1 MKTSLGW
8 KILITAFA
16 LLAIAPAARAQVQYG
31 RVCTVFG
38 QGFFYIPGTDI
49 CHNPSNDDTREQ
61 TEYGV
66 WRSLWPYPEGQWVT
80 NPALACPLGRLVKLG
95 AFKST
100 DFTGPTLPGGKEQ
113 TPPVSVPT
121 QPGEFVSN
129 VIMSGGFYDPRLP
142 VQSGTN
148 SSQGLCVRS
157 IDPDVFEG
165 HNNLNP
171 PFGDGGLPIGCVAND
186 RIVNMPA
193 AYSISATAA
202 YPEVDAFFDSP
213 TGAQTVAGP
222 YNYGDEL
229 VVTTDLGP
237 IGNFPLALTYTDTT
251 SGSPVT
257 KPMAGTLSVSVCIGP
272 GPAPI

>member
-1 MKTSLGW
+1 MKKSLTCV
-8 KILITAFA
+8 IVV
-16 LLAIAPAARAQVQYG
+16 LAYVGLAPRGYAQSVQYV
-31 RVCTVFG
+31 RVCSLYGADFL
-38 QGFFYIPGTDI
+38 YIPGTAI
-49 CHNPSNDDTREQ
+49 CHNDITGDSREQ
-61 TEYGV
+61 TVYGT
-66 WRSLWPYPEGQWVT
+66 WRSLWPYPEGQWVAT
-80 NPALACPLGRLVKLG
+80 PALACPQGRLVNLG
-95 AFKST
+95 AFQST
-100 DFTGPTLPGGKEQ
+100 DFTGPTLPGNKEQ

-121 QPGEFVSN
+121 QPGEFLSN

-142 VQSGTN
+142 VRSGTN
-148 SSQGLCVRS
+148 SGQGLCVRS

-165 HNNLNP
+165 PNLINP
-171 PFGDGGLPIGCVAND
+171 PYGDGGLPIGCVAND

-193 AYSISATAA
+193 AYSVSATAA
-202 YPEVDAFFDSP
+202 YPEIDALFVDAVQDV
-213 TGAQTVAGP
+213 GGP
-222 YNYGDEL
+222 YTYGDEL